1 MKIIIYRDIIYDTLL
16 VVSVPDG
23 IGRTAIEKMAG
34 RRQERFFFRFYF
46 YFFFLPVCRVRIR
59 LIDETRE
66 KWRFSLNKKNYLRL
80 QILYGDY

>member
-1 MKIIIYRDIIYDTLL
+1 MKIIIYHDIIYDTLL
-16 VVSVPDG
+16 VVFVPDG
-23 IGRTAIEKMAG
+23 IGRRAIEKMAG
-34 RRQERFFFRFYF
+34 RRQERIFYVLF
-46 YFFFLPVCRVRIR
+46 LLFFLPVCRVRIR